1 MATTQN
7 KPNRYYNPF
16 VTTGGT
22 YENPRLG
29 ITDYSRMSTEIE
41 TGLEAAVERKKKRED
56 EWKLKYDAGTLAAE
70 ELYSGELIGGTDD
83 INITDGGI
91 ALESQQNTADMF
103 QQEMV
108 KKKKEFAYATASGD
122 VNTANAI
129 LGENKV
135 YQAGFNGANNFTKTI
150 NDVGPGATYS
160 RGASDRSFDNG
171 VSYDWFINYSNK
183 NKDKLKLVTREV
195 EGVTVAGFEVDYPN
209 DLQDPSKGTSKKF
222 IDFSKWNDPDYVAT
236 KMNVNF
242 DKSKHFTTTQ
252 NKDNNSAWDI
262 EYENIVDS
270 TTLLKGDKGYEDAIV
285 GEGGVEWVDPNDES
299 KGKKLSVKTQRM
311 SDKTIGTVRS
321 LVDQDTSKFMLDE
334 TNKPDFYNQM
344 INSSYTPGDA
354 PANTIDG
361 AITVEQNIYKYLQQN
376 QSRLGIMT
384 KDANDGY
391 TDLLVQNGV
400 LPSYSEWS
408 AGKSGNE
415 IDKKSDYREL
425 VEKKKKEINDWFISD
440 AYKQEALANTQAFDL
455 DQNGRAVEVGT
466 ITEKSQDI
474 ITTSG
479 TNINVNVGGSDADP
493 ITTADLNAVL
503 QPLSEFVANV
513 PGQNQ
518 FLGLLQGN
526 LEGIDPATYGEGT
539 YIDYQGVDLNDPNAV
554 KALGNSMNQMFGNQD
569 GQLVSKDVAFEYYKD
584 IWVNDETWNA
594 EKLSWEDLPEDKK
607 FELEGKF
614 NRQAKLK
621 LRPDSE
627 LIYVSGLE
635 KDAPSFIPMDNLS
648 TGDGYFEDIVN
659 FLTLPLSSTNA
670 QQKKYKDALLSN
682 YRGSPL
688 EKRDKRVKGAV
699 NLSKGAKFDD
709 IKNVQEFYT
718 VNGSFNKEAFK
729 KELGTINVLRSRKGL
744 PIIGLPA
751 NFDEL

>member
-41 TGLEAAVERKKKRED
+41 TGLEAAVERKKTRED

-70 ELYSGELIGGTDD
+70 ELYSGELISGTDD

-129 LGENKV
+129 LAENKV

-183 NKDKLKLVTREV
+183 NKDKLKLITKEV
-195 EGVTVAGFEVDYPN
+195 DGVSVAGFEVNYPN
-209 DLQDPSKGTSKKF
+209 DLQDPSKGKSKKF

-252 NKDNNSAWDI
+252 NADNNSAWDI

-270 TTLLKGDKGYEDAIV
+270 TTLLPGDKGYEDAIV
-285 GEGGVEWVDPNDES
+285 GEEGVEWVDPNDQS
-299 KGKKLSVKTQRM
+299 KGKKLDVKTQRM
-311 SDKTIGTVRS
+311 SDKTISTVKS
-321 LVDQDTSKFMLDE
+321 LVDQDTFKFMLDE
-334 TNKPDFYNQM
+334 TNLPDFYNQM
-344 INSSYTPGDA
+344 INSNYTPGNA
-354 PANTIDG
+354 PADTIDG
-361 AITVEQNIYKYLQQN
+361 AITVEQNIYKYLQQH
-376 QSRLGIMT
+376 QSRLGVMT
-384 KDANDGY
+384 KEANDGY
-391 TDLLVQNGV
+391 TDLLVQNKV

-415 IDKKSDYREL
+415 IDKKSDYREV

-455 DQNGRAVEVGT
+455 DKNGRAVEVGT
-466 ITEKSQDI
+466 ITEKSQNI

-479 TNINVNVGGSDADP
+479 TNINVNVGGSDTDP

-503 QPLSEFVANV
+503 NPMKGFVSATGAPFEFFEDAGNA
-513 PGQNQ
+513 PS
-518 FLGLLQGN
+518 QGSWV
-526 LEGIDPATYGEGT
+526 
-539 YIDYQGVDLNDPNAV
+539 DYKGVDLTNPAAV

-569 GQLVSKDVAFEYYKD
+569 GQLVSKDVAFDYYKENFM
-584 IWVNDETWNA
+584 NDTTWNKDKQWA
-594 EKLSWEDLPEDKK
+594 TWDDVPEDKK
-607 FELEGKF
+607 QELRSKF
-614 NRQAKLK
+614 NTTAKLK

-648 TGDGYFEDIVN
+648 TGDGYYEDIVN
-659 FLTLPLSSTNA
+659 FLTLPLSSTNV

-682 YRGSPL
+682 YRGSWM
-688 EKRDKRVKGAV
+688 ETRDKRVKGAV
-699 NLSKGAKFDD
+699 NLPKGSTFDD
-709 IKNVQEFYT
+709 LKEVKKYFT
-718 VNGSFNKEAFK
+718 VNGEFKKDNFK
-729 KELGTINVLRSRKGL
+729 KELNTINVLRTKNGL
-744 PIIGLPA
+744 PPIGLPA

>member
-56 EWKLKYDAGTLAAE
+56 EWKLKYNAGTLAAE

-183 NKDKLKLVTREV
+183 NKDKLKIITKEV
-195 EGVTVAGFEVDYPN
+195 DGVSVAGFEVDYPN

-252 NKDNNSAWDI
+252 NADNNSAWDFK
-262 EYENIVDS
+262 YENIVDS
-270 TTLLKGDKGYEDAIV
+270 TTLLKGDEGYEDAIV
-285 GEGGVEWVDPNDES
+285 GEEGVEWVDPDDES

-311 SDKTIGTVRS
+311 SDKTISTVRS

-415 IDKKSDYREL
+415 IDKKSDYREV

-466 ITEKSQDI
+466 ITERSQDI

-503 QPLSEFVANV
+503 NPMKGFVSHKGTPFEFFPKEALA
-513 PGQNQ
+513 PPKGSW
-518 FLGLLQGN
+518 
-526 LEGIDPATYGEGT
+526 
-539 YIDYQGVDLNDPNAV
+539 IDYKGVDLTNPQAV

-569 GQLVSKDVAFEYYKD
+569 GQLVSKDVAFNYFKNNFM
-584 IWVNDETWNA
+584 NDTTWNENKQWA
-594 EKLSWEDLPEDKK
+594 TWDDVPEEKKQ
-607 FELEGKF
+607 ELRNKF
-614 NRQAKLK
+614 NVEAKMDF
-621 LRPDSE
+621 RPDSE
-627 LIYVSGLE
+627 LIYVSDLK
-635 KDAPSFIPMDNLS
+635 KDKPSFIPMDNLS
-648 TGDGYFEDIVN
+648 TGDGYYEDIVG
-659 FLTLPLSSTNA
+659 FLTNSLSSTNTN
-670 QQKKYKDALLSN
+670 QKKYKDALLAN
-682 YRGSPL
+682 YRGSWM
-688 EKRDKRVKGAV
+688 ETRDKRVKGAV
-699 NLSKGAKFDD
+699 NLPKGSTFDD
-709 IKNVQEFYT
+709 LKEVKKYFT
-718 VNGSFNKEAFK
+718 VNGEFNKDNFK
-729 KELGTINVLRSRKGL
+729 KELNTINVLRTKNGL
-744 PIIGLPA
+744 PPIGLPA
-751 NFDEL
+751 DFDEL